1 MDDGIGEDAL
11 HKVLAEVF
19 GESHY
24 EIVKSGVI
32 DIRENFNCVIRTCF
46 EEDPSMTFFQQC
58 ESWKRKFVAAVHCNF
73 IYWEQKVGK
82 YYEFRKQ
89 YVCHL
94 NSRNK
99 SETGKRNLK
108 CWARLEFKKLRIPQS
123 DSTRWR
129 DLKRGGFLSKGLDT
143 EIKITFKHTHPVF
156 DAQQLRLQR
165 VTDDT
170 RDAFEEYFSN
180 GMGAAG
186 AKAFHKMQ
194 ILSNVLLPAEE
205 QQMTLADASLNPT
218 HRQIASIYENWR

>member
-1 MDDGIGEDAL
+1 MIFPGQSQVLPCLLRESVSVSLSACCLLIIQCPRDVRVEQHRFTRGIYQFTDMDDGIGEDAL
-11 HKVLAEVF
+11 HKVLAKVF

-24 EIVKSGVI
+24 EIVKSCVI

-99 SETGKRNLK
+99 SEIGERNLK
-108 CWARLEFKKLRIPQS
+108 CWARLEFKKFRIPKS

-143 EIKITFKHTHPVF
+143 EIKVS
-156 DAQQLRLQR
+156 
-165 VTDDT
+165 T
-170 RDAFEEYFSN
+170 R
-180 GMGAAG
+180 
-186 AKAFHKMQ
+186 
-194 ILSNVLLPAEE
+194 
-205 QQMTLADASLNPT
+205 
-218 HRQIASIYENWR
+218 